1 MKKYI
6 LETIIVILLSMSL
19 ASADNSEKPT
29 DQKST
34 LSITYQNSTAY
45 DAVLE
50 VNGVVCDFCT
60 QAIGKNFKKTKEI
73 KAFSINMKEG
83 LVSIKFANDK
93 ELTNKQLIRII
104 NSSGYSV
111 SKICR
116 DYNS

>member
-1 MKKYI
+1 MKKTI
-6 LETIIVILLSMSL
+6 LETIIVISLSMSL

-29 DQKST
+29 NKKST
-34 LSITYQNSTAY
+34 LNITYQNSTAY

-50 VNGVVCDFCT
+50 VNGIVCDFCT
-60 QAIGKNFKKTKEI
+60 QAIEKNFKKTKEI
-73 KAFSINMKEG
+73 KDFSIDMKEG
-83 LVSIKFANDK
+83 LVSIKFTNDK
-93 ELTNKQLIRII
+93 ELTNQQLIRII